1 MNPLSASLAVEPKAE
16 EDAETGFSRW
26 FEVVPAS
33 SQTLLEEAYR
43 LRYQVYCVENPF
55 EDPADN
61 PGGMETDEYDIH
73 AVHSILVHRPT
84 ETVSGAVRLILPDF
98 EKPQDSLPIQRVC
111 SEQLLQDSGPF
122 DLAHCAEISRFAVSK
137 KYRRRIGED
146 RFADVKWD
154 ETAAQKE
161 ESRRQLPYITLGLLR
176 ACLEMSVEHQIT
188 HVFAVMEP
196 ALIRLIRRFGLQFQ
210 AIGPLVAYHGQRQP
224 CVAVIKDL
232 LKESQA
238 HNRQFWDVGTDNGRL
253 LLD

>member
-1 MNPLSASLAVEPKAE
+1 MNAQSASLAVEPKAAE
-16 EDAETGFSRW
+16 EAETSFSRW

-33 SQTLLEEAYR
+33 SQALLEEAYR

-55 EDPADN
+55 EDPAEN
-61 PGGMETDEYDIH
+61 PDGLETDEYDGH

-84 ETVSGAVRLILPDF
+84 QTVSGAVRLILPDF
-98 EKPQDSLPIQRVC
+98 DNPQDSLPIQKVC
-111 SEQLLQDSGPF
+111 SEQQLQDAGPF

-137 KYRRRIGED
+137 KYRRRIGEA

-154 ETAAQKE
+154 EAATQNE
-161 ESRRQLPYITLGLLR
+161 ASRRQLPYITLGLLR

-210 AIGPLVAYHGQRQP
+210 LIGPLVDYHGQRQP
-224 CVAVIKDL
+224 CVAIIKDL
-232 LKESQA
+232 LKESQV
-238 HNRQFWDVGTDNGRL
+238 HNKKFWDVGTDNGRL